1 MSEERICLRCGGALP
16 GDLTEA
22 ECPKCLLNLGFESQT
37 GPAEPAPTDGSPYQ
51 PTFVPPT
58 PEELAGRF
66 PQLEIVGQ
74 IGFGGM
80 GVVYQARQKELD
92 REVALKILRPEI
104 GSDPEFA
111 ERFVREARALAKL
124 NHPTIVTVHDFG
136 REDGLFYF
144 IMEFVDGANLRQ
156 LARSNEL
163 TPQEALAI
171 VPKICEALQY
181 AHDQGV
187 VHRDI
192 KPENI
197 LIDREGRV
205 KIADFGLA
213 KMARQTAEEFTL
225 TGSWQVMGT
234 PHYMAPEQMERPAE
248 VDHRADIFSL
258 GVVIYEMLTGELPL
272 GRFAPPSNK
281 VQVDV
286 RLDDVVLRALEKEPE
301 RRYQQA
307 TEMKTDVEAVA
318 DDYGKIAVA
327 NAPHYDEVAADVRL
341 PAIGLLIAGLLDVA
355 AVLFAAWM
363 AAGRPPGQNPVGPT
377 EGILI
382 GACSVVGF
390 PIILGA
396 VYMLKRIRY
405 DFARLA
411 AALAV
416 VPCAAAFAISLPFGI
431 WALIILHRPD
441 VKAAF
446 QRRNKKRREEK

>member
-1 MSEERICLRCGGALP
+1 MSEERICPRCGGGLP
-16 GDLTEA
+16 ADLTEA

-156 LARSNEL
+156 LTRSGEL
-163 TPQEALAI
+163 KPQAALAI
-171 VPKICEALQY
+171 VPRICEALQY

-307 TEMKTDVEAVA
+307 TEMKTDIEAVA
-318 DDYGKIAVA
+318 D
-327 NAPHYDEVAADVRL
+327 APGSVPVGSTLQHDEVAADLRL

-355 AVLFAAWM
+355 ALFFGAWM
-363 AAGRPPGQNPVGPT
+363 AIGRPPGPYTMGPQ

-382 GACSVVGF
+382 GFCSVVGF

-396 VYMLKRIRY
+396 IYMLKRIRY
-405 DFARLA
+405 DFVRLA
-411 AALAV
+411 AALAII
-416 VPCAAAFAISLPFGI
+416 PCAAAFAISLPFGI
-431 WALIILHRPD
+431 WALIVLHRPN
-441 VKAAF
+441 VRAAF
-446 QRRNKKRREEK
+446 RIAGDGVK